1 VNPPSSAKAPAHD
14 GPVETGHG
22 QAEDQ
27 AEAQRIWFA
36 HLRHDDPAGR
46 VLTAKQWDVVLQ
58 LATHH
63 QLRGLTYR
71 LLADGPL
78 AHQVPPAVHDP
89 LRATYVD
96 TAVRNAVLFRQTSEM
111 AGALAASGI
120 PVMLLKGIHLAR
132 FVYSEP
138 ALRSMADVDLMVP
151 RDRLAEAERVMI
163 ERGYGPLPRPDLEA
177 FCTWSNHLA
186 KLTKAGAPVLELH
199 WGIERPTC
207 PFRIDLDGLWARSR
221 EATLEGSSVRILSPE
236 DLLLHLALHG
246 SYHHRFDRSALK
258 GLVDIDAVV
267 AKHGSALDWAALVAR
282 ANQWGAS
289 GFGYTIFRLAGEIL
303 GTPFPATAL
312 AGLDHTVADEEMVE
326 LARRYVTRPRVDL
339 PSEYTKLAQTQS
351 LGERWRLLL
360 RNVFL
365 PREALERVYG
375 LRRGTP
381 WAYGYYL
388 VRIADLVARRG
399 GLLLRT
405 LFRTRATRSALD
417 REEDRVLIEKWVGY
431 HPAEERAPRPG

>member
-1 VNPPSSAKAPAHD
+1 VKSSSSAARPAD
-14 GPVETGHG
+14 DPPVETGQG
-22 QAEDQ
+22 PADDQ
-27 AEAQRIWFA
+27 REAHRVWFT
-36 HLRHDDPAGR
+36 HLRHEDPAR
-46 VLTAKQWDVVLQ
+46 LAPTARQWELVLE

-63 QLRGLTYR
+63 QLRGLSYR

-78 AHQVPPAVHDP
+78 APQIPPAVRDR
-89 LRATYVD
+89 LRASYVD
-96 TAVRNAVLFRQTSEM
+96 TAVRNAVLFRQTSEI
-111 AGALAASGI
+111 AAALAASGI
-120 PVMLLKGIHLAR
+120 PVMLLKGLHLAR
-132 FVYSEP
+132 FVYPEP
-138 ALRSMADVDLMVP
+138 ALRNMADVDLMVP

-163 ERGYGPLPRPDLEA
+163 ERGYGPLPRPDLEE

-186 KLTKAGAPVLELH
+186 KLTKEGAPVLELH

-221 EATLEGSSVRILSPE
+221 EAMLEGTAVRLLSPE

-258 GLVDIDAVV
+258 GLADIDAVV
-267 AKHGSALDWAALVAR
+267 AKHGAELDWAALVDR
-282 ANQWGAS
+282 ANHWGAS

-312 AGLDHTVADEEMVE
+312 ARLDHTVADEEMVE
-326 LARRYVTRPRVDL
+326 LARRYVTRPRVDV
-339 PSEYTKLAQTQS
+339 PSEYTKLAQTTS
-351 LGERWRLLL
+351 LGERWRLLV

-365 PREALERVYG
+365 PREALEQVYG

-388 VRIADLVARRG
+388 VRVADLVARRG

-431 HPAEERAPRPG
+431 RPPEERAPRPG